1 MNKKEYYVQIN
12 KSLWNTLK
20 PLQLGGVGK
29 DLCPDEYGYGQYFIA
44 EYDPEMSYVKLN
56 KDSFTTSELT
66 EFMDGALLKR
76 IPGGVPLDEL
86 GKDKSCYVW
95 IEGCNYWK
103 NPLIELVPVEEVNE

>member
-1 MNKKEYYVQIN
+1 MNEKEYYVQIN

-44 EYDPEMSYVKLN
+44 EYDPEMSYVELN

-66 EFMDGALLKR
+66 EIMDGAILKR
-76 IPGGVPLDEL
+76 IPGGVTLDEL
-86 GKDKSCYVW
+86 GKDKSCMSGLRAAT
-95 IEGCNYWK
+95 IGRTHSLSLCLRNINSK
-103 NPLIELVPVEEVNE
+103 